1 MAFFKE
7 HESESKHSDL
17 PSPHSNRF
25 MIGSSVHS
33 GFRWRW
39 KSGKLTHDFCLFVW
53 LVGWL
58 FGCLV
63 VRLFGCLFVK
73 GAVIEQLFGM
83 QKSKGTGLPS
93 NNIVKIVKVNSNDG
107 THLTEALS
115 ILLDFLSV
123 PF

>member
-1 MAFFKE
+1 
-7 HESESKHSDL
+7 
-17 PSPHSNRF
+17 
-25 MIGSSVHS
+25 MIFV
-33 GFRWRW
+33 R
-39 KSGKLTHDFCLFVW
+39 LFVW

-93 NNIVKIVKVNSNDG
+93 NNIVKIVKVHSNDG

>member
-1 MAFFKE
+1 
-7 HESESKHSDL
+7 
-17 PSPHSNRF
+17 

-39 KSGKLTHDFCLFVW
+39 KSGNLTHDFCLFV
-53 LVGWL
+53 
-58 FGCLV
+58 CLV
-63 VRLFGCLFVK
+63 VRLFVCLFGK

-93 NNIVKIVKVNSNDG
+93 NNIVKIVKVHSKDE